1 MNIQEKLGI
10 IANILSIEKNV
21 TFNLDDQYSIELFIG
36 DTVVYKLFVDNI
48 PTNIKLTRKL
58 IEEISSEEELN
69 DLIDLISK
77 QLSKYQFMSIYN
89 KPLL

>member
-10 IANILSIEKNV
+10 IANMLSIEKNV
-21 TFNLDDQYSIELFIG
+21 TFKLDDQYSIELFIG
-36 DTVVYKLFVDNI
+36 DTVVYILFVDDI
-48 PTNIKLTRKL
+48 PTNIKISRKL

-77 QLSKYQFMSIYN
+77 QLSK
-89 KPLL
+89 